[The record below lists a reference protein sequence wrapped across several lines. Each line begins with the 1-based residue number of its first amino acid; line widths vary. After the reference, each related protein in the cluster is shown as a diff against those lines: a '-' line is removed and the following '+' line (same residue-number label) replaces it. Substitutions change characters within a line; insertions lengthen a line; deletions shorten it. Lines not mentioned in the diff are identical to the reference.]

1 MDGKNKG
8 HENLIPMNRRTKE
21 EARET
26 GRKGGIASGKARRE
40 KADLRKM
47 MAIALDETIKG
58 KDLTHGERI
67 IQSVLNIAENP
78 KNGSS
83 AIRAFESILRMLGQ
97 DLPDAGESV
106 ITDEVRE
113 AVERMVNGID
123 VTKSKSGD

>member
-47 MAIALDETIKG
+47 MAIALDETING

-78 KNGSS
+78 KNGAS

-97 DLPDAGESV
+97 DIPDVGESG

-113 AVERMVNGID
+113 AVERLVKGED
-123 VTKSKSGD
+123 ATRS